1 MLHTDGNPKGIRVDI
16 YPLLKR
22 LVDQDGSDL
31 YLATGAP
38 PSAKFSG
45 ELTPLSDTPFAHG
58 EVEAIARSVMNEEQ
72 CEEFDRELEMN
83 LAISPEGIGRFRL
96 NIFKQRNEVSL
107 VARNI
112 QTEIP
117 RFDDLGL
124 PAILKDVITAKN
136 GLVLFVGGTGSGKS
150 TSLAALIDH
159 RNAFKGGH
167 IITIEDPVEYVHPH
181 KKCIVNQREVGVDTM
196 SFHAA
201 LKNTLRQAPDVILIG
216 EIRDRETMEHAVAFA
231 ETGHLAISTL
241 HANNANQAID
251 RIINFFP
258 AESKAQL
265 LHDLGNNVRAIVSQR
280 LVPTVDGKRCAAI
293 EILLG
298 SHTIKQMI
306 MKNQLSDIKEAMLK
320 SENQGM
326 KTFDSALYD
335 LVQEGRITEEE
346 ALKNADSANNLRL
359 RLKLTAK
366 SAPEEDDAELML
378 RGEVPAASAG
388 DVEEGADAADAD
400 GEEDVAEAT
409 PDADIHAMMAARMG
423 GGGTSAAAN
432 EPGADASG
440 GDAAA
445 RAAKAAEKLA
455 ALRAAKAAKSAGAAN
470 GGNAAAPTAA
480 SGDAGG
486 LASAAAA
493 FELSLEPTEEP
504 EEAPE
509 PGAEE
514 DPMQMGMGRVG

>member
-1 MLHTDGNPKGIRVDI
+1 MDMNA
-16 YPLLKR
+16 LLKR
-22 LVDQDGSDL
+22 LVDFDGSDL
-31 YLATGAP
+31 YLSTGAP
-38 PSAKFSG
+38 PSAKFAG
-45 ELTPLSDTPFAHG
+45 ELTALSDTPFERG
-58 EVEAIARSVMNEEQ
+58 EVEAIARNIMNSEQ

-83 LAISPEGIGRFRL
+83 LAIALEGIGRFRL

-124 PAILKDVITAKN
+124 PEILKEVITAKN

-181 KKCIVNQREVGVDTM
+181 KKCIVNQREVGVDTN

-241 HANNANQAID
+241 HANNANQALD

-258 AESKAQL
+258 EERKAQL
-265 LHDLGNNVRAIVSQR
+265 LHDLGNNIRAIVSQR

-306 MKNQLSDIKEAMLK
+306 MKDQLSDIKEAMLK
-320 SENQGM
+320 SENLGM
-326 KTFDSALYD
+326 KTFDSALFD
-335 LVQEGRITEEE
+335 LAKTGRITEAE
-346 ALKNADSANNLRL
+346 ALKNADSENNLRL
-359 RLKLTAK
+359 RFKL
-366 SAPEEDDAELML
+366 SGSSNNEDQSDLLL
-378 RGEVPAASAG
+378 RGQLPSQVAAAKGADEVKQRDSESARS
-388 DVEEGADAADAD
+388 EENAADAA
-400 GEEDVAEAT
+400 AT
-409 PDADIHAMMAARMG
+409 NNIHAAMAQQIASHKAANDTNSDG
-423 GGGTSAAAN
+423 GSSTKLEAAAQ
-432 EPGADASG
+432 
-440 GDAAA
+440 
-445 RAAKAAEKLA
+445 
-455 ALRAAKAAKSAGAAN
+455 
-470 GGNAAAPTAA
+470 
-480 SGDAGG
+480 
-486 LASAAAA
+486 A
-493 FELSLEPTEEP
+493 FELSLEMEP
-504 EEAPE
+504 EPE
-509 PGAEE
+509 PEVE
-514 DPMQMGMGRVG
+514 DETQDSELKFGMGRVG